1 MRKEKIMNLSK
12 KSNEKLSNPSFTLKA
27 IFWALVV
34 VFVFILGYF
43 VIPAFRTREFFRFV
57 SAFGVIFF
65 LLGIALIFFTIR
77 EKIKGLLKKF
87 LILTG
92 ASAAGSLVS
101 VFLHN
106 AIYALFIVLFGG
118 DFWERTGLGDEPFFF
133 ILALI
138 ICPIAFLVGVIGSI
152 VLFIKKKQL

>member
-1 MRKEKIMNLSK
+1 MNLSK
-12 KSNEKLSNPSFTLKA
+12 KSQEEINSSSFLLKV

-34 VFVFILGYF
+34 VFIFIMSSF

-57 SAFGVIFF
+57 SVFGIIFF
-65 LLGIALIFFTIR
+65 LLGIALIFLAIR
-77 EKIKGLLKKF
+77 EKIDRILKKF

-92 ASAAGSLVS
+92 ASASGSLVS

-106 AIYALFIVLFGG
+106 AIYALFIIWFGA

-138 ICPIAFLVGVIGSI
+138 VCPIAFLVGVIGSI
-152 VLFIKKKQL
+152 VLFIKKKKRKI

>member
-1 MRKEKIMNLSK
+1 MNLLK
-12 KSNEKLSNPSFTLKA
+12 KNPGKVNSPSFILKV

-34 VFVFILGYF
+34 VFVLIVGYITIPIFRRYWSFYFI
-43 VIPAFRTREFFRFV
+43 IV
-57 SAFGVIFF
+57 SGIIFF
-65 LLGIALIFFTIR
+65 LLGIALIFLSVK
-77 EKIKGLLKKF
+77 EKMDRLLKKF

-92 ASAAGSLVS
+92 ASASGSLVS

-106 AIYALFIVLFGG
+106 AIYALFIVLFGA

-138 ICPIAFLVGVIGSI
+138 VCPIAFLVGVIGSI
-152 VLFIKKKQL
+152 ILFIKTRK

>member
-1 MRKEKIMNLSK
+1 MNLLKKSQEKINS
-12 KSNEKLSNPSFTLKA
+12 PSFTLKA

-34 VFVFILGYF
+34 VFVFIMSYF
-43 VIPAFRTREFFRFV
+43 VIPGFRKREFFRFV
-57 SAFGVIFF
+57 SFFGIIFF
-65 LLGIALIFFTIR
+65 LLGIVLIFFTIR
-77 EKIKGLLKKF
+77 EKIDKLLKKF

-106 AIYALFIVLFGG
+106 AIYALFTVWFGAN
-118 DFWERTGLGDEPFFF
+118 FWERTGLGDEPFFF

-138 ICPIAFLVGVIGSI
+138 VCPIAFLVGIIGSI
-152 VLFIKKKQL
+152 VLFIKKKKKKI

>member
-1 MRKEKIMNLSK
+1 MNLSK
-12 KSNEKLSNPSFTLKA
+12 KSNEKLSNSSFLLKA

-34 VFVFILGYF
+34 VFVFIVGYIM
-43 VIPAFRTREFFRFV
+43 IPIFSRYIGLDFIIV
-57 SAFGVIFF
+57 SGIIFF

-92 ASAAGSLVS
+92 ASAIGIPIGVI
-101 VFLHN
+101 LHN
-106 AIYALFIVLFGG
+106 LFYALFIVWFGA

-138 ICPIAFLVGVIGSI
+138 VCPIAFLVGVIGSI
-152 VLFIKKKQL
+152 VLFIKKKKRKIS

>member
-1 MRKEKIMNLSK
+1 MNILK
-12 KSNEKLSNPSFTLKA
+12 KSQEKVNNSSFILKA

-34 VFVFILGYF
+34 IFIFIMSYF
-43 VIPAFRTREFFRFV
+43 VIPALRTREFFRFV
-57 SAFGVIFF
+57 SVFGIIFF

-77 EKIKGLLKKF
+77 EKTKGLLKKF

-92 ASAAGSLVS
+92 ASAIGIPIGVI
-101 VFLHN
+101 LHN
-106 AIYALFIVLFGG
+106 LFYALFIVWFGA

-138 ICPIAFLVGVIGSI
+138 VCPIAFLVGVIGSI
-152 VLFIKKKQL
+152 VLFIKKKK

>member
-1 MRKEKIMNLSK
+1 MNILK
-12 KSNEKLSNPSFTLKA
+12 KNKNKVNSPSFTLKA

-34 VFVFILGYF
+34 VFIFILSYF
-43 VIPAFRTREFFRFV
+43 VIPAFRTREFFSYV
-57 SAFGVIFF
+57 SFFGIIFF
-65 LLGIALIFFTIR
+65 LLGIALIFLTVR
-77 EKIKGLLKKF
+77 EKIKGALKKF

-106 AIYALFIVLFGG
+106 IIYGLFIVLFGA

-133 ILALI
+133 ILVLI
-138 ICPIAFLVGVIGSI
+138 VCPIAFLVGVIASI
-152 VLFIKKKQL
+152 VLFIKKKQLEG